1 MHRINTL
8 HTYIYIYIYNY
19 IYTYIIHYII
29 IIAAAGV
36 VDRELLY
43 IELGDLFPPHQQ
55 QQQHHRTTTTII
67 NNNNNI
73 NSGMFVCRNGT
84 WGRTGGRAGA
94 CARARVRSRGRARM
108 GWRTRASLK
117 KQSANNQ
124 RTNNKQQTANNKRT
138 KNKVSRRF
146 RDGFGTVS
154 GRFRDGFGTVSKSG
168 SIGTVLGTLLVPRPN
183 FRPRKTS
190 DLSATC
196 ESIWASDLQHY

>member
-1 MHRINTL
+1 M
-8 HTYIYIYIYNY
+8 
-19 IYTYIIHYII
+19 
-29 IIAAAGV
+29 
-36 VDRELLY
+36 LY
-43 IELGDLFPPHQQ
+43 IELGDLFPPQHQQ
-55 QQQHHRTTTTII
+55 QQQQRTTTTTTII
-67 NNNNNI
+67 
-73 NSGMFVCRNGT
+73 SGTFVCRNRT
-84 WGRTGGRAGA
+84 WGRTGGCA
-94 CARARVRSRGRARM
+94 CARACAARVRAGARARTSACAFARARVRM

-124 RTNNKQQTANNKRT
+124 RTNNKQQSANNKRT
-138 KNKVSRRF
+138 KNKVSGRF

-154 GRFRDGFGTVSKSG
+154 GRFRDGFGMVSKSG